1 MMYKQKRNRN
11 NKQLSLVKKKNDK
24 LIILHKSISDI
35 YFLQLGKCYKKD
47 INETA
52 FSTLLE
58 NIYVPGQ
65 NMIPRRDVG
74 VPSNPEGKHAF
85 ILHPQNKS

>member
-1 MMYKQKRNRN
+1 MFKELMNPRNGQLNLYKDTRGE
-11 NKQLSLVKKKNDK
+11 LVLVNPSVSNIN
-24 LIILHKSISDI
+24 L
-35 YFLQLGKCYKKD
+35 LQLGKCYKKD
-47 INETA
+47 TNETA
-52 FSTLLE
+52 FSSLLE

-65 NMIPRRDVG
+65 NMIPPRDVG

>member
-1 MMYKQKRNRN
+1 M
-11 NKQLSLVKKKNDK
+11 QLYLQEKDNGE

-35 YFLQLGKCYKKD
+35 NSLQLGKCYKKD

-52 FSTLLE
+52 FSSLLE

-65 NMIPRRDVG
+65 NMIPPRDVG
-74 VPSNPEGKHAF
+74 VPINPDGKHAF
-85 ILHPQNKS
+85 T